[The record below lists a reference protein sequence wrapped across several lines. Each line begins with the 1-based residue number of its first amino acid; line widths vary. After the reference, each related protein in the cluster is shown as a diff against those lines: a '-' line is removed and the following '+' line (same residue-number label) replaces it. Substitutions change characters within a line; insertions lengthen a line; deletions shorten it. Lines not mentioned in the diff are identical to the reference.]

1 MQSLPHFSRAAEF
14 VVLSASTSE
23 GNLMKRTEL
32 NRRDFARLTAAAFGG
47 MIAGAAVGC
56 GEAQKKESAP
66 AAKKDAHDGE
76 GKKST
81 PGDAAKDAGGE
92 AESVMLSGKNV
103 CRGLNT
109 CKNHKGGDNA
119 CAGQGACALAAAHG
133 CHAENECKGQGG
145 CGEHPGQNACK
156 GKGECAVPL
165 HAGTWEK
172 ARAAFEKAMADAG
185 KSFGPAP
192 AEKK

>member
-1 MQSLPHFSRAAEF
+1 
-14 VVLSASTSE
+14 
-23 GNLMKRTEL
+23 MKRTEL

-47 MIAGAAVGC
+47 MIAGATVGC
-56 GEAQKKESAP
+56 GEAP
-66 AAKKDAHDGE
+66 KKDATPAGSAKTPASGEKSKKKPGEYGAHD
-76 GKKST
+76 
-81 PGDAAKDAGGE
+81 GDAAKDAGGE

-133 CHAENECKGQGG
+133 CHAENECKGEGG

-165 HAGTWEK
+165 HAGAWEK